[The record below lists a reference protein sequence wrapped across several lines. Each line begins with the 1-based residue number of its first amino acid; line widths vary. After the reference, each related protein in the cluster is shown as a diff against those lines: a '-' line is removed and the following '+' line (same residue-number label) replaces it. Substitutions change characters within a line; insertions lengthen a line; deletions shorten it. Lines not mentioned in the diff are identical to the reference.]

1 MNNLPLLNDLRVF
14 MLVARRAGFAA
25 AAEELGVSP
34 AFVSK
39 RVSLLEQTLNVML
52 LHRTTRRVTITE
64 EGERIYEWA
73 QRILQDVDE
82 MMDELSDV
90 RQVPQGT
97 LRIISSFGFGRR
109 VVAPAL
115 SALALQYPQLELRF
129 DVQDR
134 LVDLV
139 NEGVDLDIRVGDDIA
154 PNLIARQLA
163 ANHRVLCASPQ
174 FLARHAPPKQ
184 LSDLAAL
191 PCLVIKERDHP
202 FGVWQLH
209 SKEGQHAIKV
219 TGPLSSNHGEIVH
232 QWCLDGQ
239 GIALRSWWDVRE
251 NIASGHLVQVLLNDP
266 GDQLRG
272 MAPGGGRPGSRPTS
286 GRFTSPGWRRRPK
299 SAPPWSFCATTF
311 SCTIRSMSRR
321 PAPSAEAIK
330 PQGGRAGC
338 SRRRPWR

>member
-1 MNNLPLLNDLRVF
+1 MKHKTQIMNNLPLLNDLRVF

-39 RVSLLEQTLNVML
+39 RVSLLEHTLNVVL

-163 ANHRVLCASPQ
+163 SNHRVLCASPQ
-174 FLARHAPPKQ
+174 FLDRHPPLKQ

-251 NIASGHLVQVLLNDP
+251 NIASGHLVHVLPEFFQPANVWAVYVSRLATSAKIRTTVEFLRHYF
-266 GDQLRG
+266 QLHYPQHEPTAR
-272 MAPGGGRPGSRPTS
+272 AVGGGD
-286 GRFTSPGWRRRPK
+286 
-299 SAPPWSFCATTF
+299 
-311 SCTIRSMSRR
+311 
-321 PAPSAEAIK
+321 
-330 PQGGRAGC
+330 
-338 SRRRPWR
+338 

>member
-1 MNNLPLLNDLRVF
+1 
-14 MLVARRAGFAA
+14 
-25 AAEELGVSP
+25 
-34 AFVSK
+34 
-39 RVSLLEQTLNVML
+39 
-52 LHRTTRRVTITE
+52 
-64 EGERIYEWA
+64 
-73 QRILQDVDE
+73 

-174 FLARHAPPKQ
+174 FLARHPPPKQ

-209 SKEGQHAIKV
+209 SKEG
-219 TGPLSSNHGEIVH
+219 SM
-232 QWCLDGQ
+232 
-239 GIALRSWWDVRE
+239 RSR
-251 NIASGHLVQVLLNDP
+251 
-266 GDQLRG
+266 
-272 MAPGGGRPGSRPTS
+272 
-286 GRFTSPGWRRRPK
+286 
-299 SAPPWSFCATTF
+299 
-311 SCTIRSMSRR
+311 
-321 PAPSAEAIK
+321 
-330 PQGGRAGC
+330 
-338 SRRRPWR
+338 